1 MSAAVALQVVTFRLG
16 EDRFA
21 VDIQVVE
28 RVLRYQEPT
37 AVPKLPDWVE
47 GVLHYQSRVIPV
59 LDLRS
64 RFTLERVAPRSE
76 TRIVVLSAGEQ
87 WLGVVVDAVLGV
99 ESLAPEQLS
108 PPPTLFRGL
117 AAEYLRGI
125 ARHDETLLIVLDTD
139 RLLTSTERIALER
152 VQEAAANG

>member
-1 MSAAVALQVVTFRLG
+1 
-16 EDRFA
+16 
-21 VDIQVVE
+21 
-28 RVLRYQEPT
+28 
-37 AVPKLPDWVE
+37 VE

>member
-1 MSAAVALQVVTFRLG
+1 MSTATSSQVVTFRLG

-64 RFTLERVAPRSE
+64 RFTLERIAPRTE
-76 TRIVVLSAGEQ
+76 TRILVLSAGEQ

-99 ESLAPEQLS
+99 ESLAAGQLS
-108 PPPTLFRGL
+108 PPPALFRGL

-125 ARHDETLLIVLDTD
+125 ARHDDALLIVLDTD

-152 VQEAAANG
+152 AREAAANG

>member
-64 RFTLERVAPRSE
+64 RFTLERIPPRTE
-76 TRIVVLSAGEQ
+76 TRILVLSAGEH

-108 PPPTLFRGL
+108 PPPALFRGL

-125 ARHDETLLIVLDTD
+125 ARHDENLLMVLDTD
-139 RLLTSTERIALER
+139 RLLTSTERLALQR
-152 VQEAAANG
+152 VQKAAANG